1 MLVEE
6 MSPEELSSSLIA
18 CSPDGAV
25 MEDRPS
31 EEDESPFELIEELL

>member
-25 MEDRPS
+25 MLERPS
-31 EEDESPFELIEELL
+31 AVDESPFDLNEELL